1 MLNAPQPSGAPNIDR
16 LTATPPAKAGGAAKA
31 TFVPLD
37 PGTGL
42 PASPPADA
50 LAALDRAAKVAS
62 ELRARKLD
70 VQFDAPS
77 GGPVQVKVVD
87 DAGKVLHTIPVAHA
101 LDLLSGDGPVTIFD
115 ELARA

>member
-1 MLNAPQPSGAPNIDR
+1 MLNAPQPSGAPHIDR
-16 LTATPPAKAGGAAKA
+16 LGTTPPGKTGAAAKA

-42 PASPPADA
+42 PASPPADV

-70 VQFDAPS
+70 VQFDAPAE
-77 GGPVQVKVVD
+77 GPVQVKVVD
-87 DAGKVLHTIPVAHA
+87 DGGQVLHTIPVTHA